1 LAELSSLRTWPAVA
15 SVAAAAAATFLILLA
30 GLVAVFPSFGAA
42 IRFLL
47 YILAFNLLP
56 GMVIAR
62 LLLPGLK
69 ELGSFVV
76 YALSIG
82 IVVNLLILIPL
93 WVVGAAQWL
102 AVLPAVATAALF
114 VLRRRLA
121 FGGLTLGSIPG
132 RRALCWAAA
141 TLLVTVTPLLTMESL
156 ISSDPLYDLFSFHF
170 AFESLI
176 VQDLAR
182 GWPPPN
188 LALPD
193 AVLSYNYAAH
203 LWVLAAHENSGVA
216 IEILAARFAP
226 VFLGICAAAQI
237 MVFCR
242 HILRLHWWTT
252 ALPVVSVFWIV
263 RAPDIAGRIFGT
275 FTSYSGLLIMSP
287 FFGFLVFFIVVTI
300 ICEDLRHQTRPIG
313 WTAVILALL
322 SFVLTG
328 GRVVGAPVLLCAILL
343 LGCSELRRSRK
354 FPWRTT
360 IYLLACGAG
369 FVAGLFL
376 FFTIGRTMTGLG
388 FGSFTGEPFTY
399 LTDPGRGSFFVVP
412 AWLMAL
418 HVPRLLAGMAAFLL
432 IAAFQAG
439 FLLPTLIY
447 ELRDVARRGAT
458 NAQILLLGAS
468 MAGIAAVF
476 LTWAP
481 GNSHLTFLHYTNI
494 CSSMLGA
501 QGAQRILSRGDWVHS
516 AGGPKV
522 MKVIAISCAGLL
534 LVLQLAQLPA
544 SSLNWLGR
552 QTDAIVA
559 QLRTPVDRM
568 SSIRSIASCYRDSDA
583 ELLALA
589 AKSAED
595 PVVILLADIARRCEQ
610 YWWLVLYPVQTIE
623 PFSIAFPPGM
633 AVGAFKVVMDKRTS
647 LFRALLAASAQGR
660 LFTPD
665 LLELAGTFPQGKPL
679 FAIVA
684 NSLAYAAEP
693 RIHVVARND
702 RLMLIRIQR

>member
-1 LAELSSLRTWPAVA
+1 
-15 SVAAAAAATFLILLA
+15 
-30 GLVAVFPSFGAA
+30 
-42 IRFLL
+42 
-47 YILAFNLLP
+47 
-56 GMVIAR
+56 
-62 LLLPGLK
+62 
-69 ELGSFVV
+69 
-76 YALSIG
+76 
-82 IVVNLLILIPL
+82 
-93 WVVGAAQWL
+93 
-102 AVLPAVATAALF
+102 
-114 VLRRRLA
+114 
-121 FGGLTLGSIPG
+121 
-132 RRALCWAAA
+132 
-141 TLLVTVTPLLTMESL
+141 
-156 ISSDPLYDLFSFHF
+156 
-170 AFESLI
+170 
-176 VQDLAR
+176 
-182 GWPPPN
+182 
-188 LALPD
+188 
-193 AVLSYNYAAH
+193 
-203 LWVLAAHENSGVA
+203 
-216 IEILAARFAP
+216 
-226 VFLGICAAAQI
+226 
-237 MVFCR
+237 
-242 HILRLHWWTT
+242 
-252 ALPVVSVFWIV
+252 
-263 RAPDIAGRIFGT
+263 
-275 FTSYSGLLIMSP
+275 
-287 FFGFLVFFIVVTI
+287 
-300 ICEDLRHQTRPIG
+300 
-313 WTAVILALL
+313 
-322 SFVLTG
+322 
-328 GRVVGAPVLLCAILL
+328 
-343 LGCSELRRSRK
+343 
-354 FPWRTT
+354 
-360 IYLLACGAG
+360 
-369 FVAGLFL
+369 
-376 FFTIGRTMTGLG
+376 
-388 FGSFTGEPFTY
+388 
-399 LTDPGRGSFFVVP
+399 
-412 AWLMAL
+412 MAL

-647 LFRALLAASAQGR
+647 LFRGPPGG
-660 LFTPD
+660 FGP
-665 LLELAGTFPQGKPL
+665 GP
-679 FAIVA
+679 
-684 NSLAYAAEP
+684 P
-693 RIHVVARND
+693 RSR
-702 RLMLIRIQR
+702 RIC